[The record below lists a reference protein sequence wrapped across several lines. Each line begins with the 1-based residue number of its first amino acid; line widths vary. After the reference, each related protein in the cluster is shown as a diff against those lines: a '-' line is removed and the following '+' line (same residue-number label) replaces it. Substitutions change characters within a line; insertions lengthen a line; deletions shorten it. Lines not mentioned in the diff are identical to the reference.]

1 VAAYNAG
8 HARVEAAGGIPNIP
22 ETREYLARVI
32 RYRDNYRREKT
43 EKAKDKGPGV
53 VFISGRR

>member
-1 VAAYNAG
+1 
-8 HARVEAAGGIPNIP
+8 VEAAGGIPNIP

-32 RYRDNYRREKT
+32 RYRDNYRREKP
-43 EKAKDKGPGV
+43 AKDRGPGV